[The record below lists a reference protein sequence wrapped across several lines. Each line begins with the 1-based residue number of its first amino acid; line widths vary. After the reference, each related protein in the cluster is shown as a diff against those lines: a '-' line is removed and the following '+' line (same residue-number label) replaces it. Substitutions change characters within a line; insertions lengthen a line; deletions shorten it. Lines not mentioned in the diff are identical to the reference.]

1 MRKWLLVS
9 MLALLSACSS
19 TDQQKNYYQLPLSW
33 QISPVKQTA
42 LQQQG
47 KHLLWLEQVRLAD
60 FLAGNG
66 LVYQTSEVNYSL
78 ANNNLWASPL
88 EQQLASMVVDSLN
101 SLLPDWLVSTIPVSG
116 SADTLNISITG
127 FHGRYDG
134 QVIVSGEWLLTH
146 QQQVIKQPFYI
157 SLPQPQ
163 DGYPAMV
170 IALAQAWRQQVQ
182 EIASSL
188 QQLH

>member
-19 TDQQKNYYQLPLSW
+19 TDQQKSYYQLPLTW
-33 QISPVKQTA
+33 QISPAKQTA

-146 QQQVIKQPFYI
+146 QQQVIKRPFYI